1 LQLFLNFEGFRSM
14 LANYT
19 FLQKSGLAILKRK
32 IVLIRSGLVPLVRV
46 LFILRVVS
54 LFSA

>member
-1 LQLFLNFEGFRSM
+1 M